1 MIELA
6 NRNRRLLAA
15 VVPCEVIPVAPVL
28 GNETQRE
35 VGCAEAARD
44 QSLCIIIPPFL
55 TRTEEAQYNK
65 IPKREAI
72 ELTKAQWPVIRIGL
86 DNTGWWCSSAVVRS
100 GANEFLEV
108 AGHPL
113 QTRQTVQTPAP
124 LIMGSGESLLTTMV
138 FYV

>member
-55 TRTEEAQYNK
+55 TRTERVQNK
-65 IPKREAI
+65 QRTKLEAI
-72 ELTKAQWPVIRIGL
+72 ELTKAQWPVDRVGL
-86 DNTGWWCSSAVVRS
+86 DNTR
-100 GANEFLEV
+100 
-108 AGHPL
+108 
-113 QTRQTVQTPAP
+113 
-124 LIMGSGESLLTTMV
+124 
-138 FYV
+138 